1 MWSECPIFTQAFPE
15 LADLWFL
22 SPAPSL
28 CPLMIRWSLI
38 CVLVQCSFCWRDPFC
53 EGKAKAFLDP
63 SAKNTTCLDK
73 VFKKH
78 LSSGWSSEWFSNW
91 PRSHSSPLAKAEFA
105 FGLKDLEFMW
115 LIRILYYF
123 PCIFYVFFF
132 LIPKVTWYLM
142 ILVLF
147 VKFPFWNLPITASI
161 YWAIFELNIVLFCYL
176 LEPSLYFDKCSNS
189 RRYGVCRQ
197 SLGPSNFHLGE
208 NVFC

>member
-22 SPAPSL
+22 SPGPSL

-78 LSSGWSSEWFSNW
+78 LSRGWSSECFSNW

-123 PCIFYVFFF
+123 PCIFNVFFF
-132 LIPKVTWYLM
+132 FNSQGNLISHDTGSLCKISLLEFAYYSQYLLSYFWVEHCA
-142 ILVLF
+142 ILLF
-147 VKFPFWNLPITASI
+147 VRAVFVFW
-161 YWAIFELNIVLFCYL
+161 
-176 LEPSLYFDKCSNS
+176 
-189 RRYGVCRQ
+189 
-197 SLGPSNFHLGE
+197 
-208 NVFC
+208 